1 MLAPIRLGSFQSVY
15 YVLFSKY
22 FPNRIYVKTF
32 KYILS
37 PVSEFSFK
45 CLKDLFQGTEL
56 TPGEA
61 VLCVLQIG
69 TDYQCD
75 LRIGSVSFFLQTF
88 SFIVKLHLSVN
99 LVTLSFKRRRTG
111 YFWIIKL
118 KGL

>member
-22 FPNRIYVKTF
+22 FPNIIYVKTF

-69 TDYQCD
+69 MDYQCD
-75 LRIGSVSFFLQTF
+75 LRIGKCVFLLTDIFFYSKIALEC
-88 SFIVKLHLSVN
+88 
-99 LVTLSFKRRRTG
+99 
-111 YFWIIKL
+111 
-118 KGL
+118 